1 MPRPPSN
8 HIPRPVPPAV
18 PYGQPIYHWH
28 FTLPTGAKGFRN
40 PTFSRADVTDLW
52 IVLATV
58 PGGGDF
64 YFWQATLRNNI
75 KAFSKGMAQPIRSRD
90 LAVECF
96 CLRRVH
102 TDTEAIPL

>member
-1 MPRPPSN
+1 MSPPPSN
-8 HIPRPVPPAV
+8 HIPRPAPPAV
-18 PYGQPIYHWH
+18 PYGKPIYHWH
-28 FTLPTGAKGFRN
+28 FTHPTGAKGFIN

-75 KAFSKGMAQPIRSRD
+75 KAFSQGMAPADKVTGFGGGMFLS
-90 LAVECF
+90 
-96 CLRRVH
+96 
-102 TDTEAIPL
+102 EARPH